1 MEISYTCKDIADG
14 LLEHCKGIIRGEKSM
29 HLHIFTNASYAG
41 QQYLRNKVAVV
52 LSCGIH
58 VHVHYAGYQPATQDV
73 QLFDP
78 NWDHT

>member
-52 LSCGIH
+52 GHS
-58 VHVHYAGYQPATQDV
+58 
-73 QLFDP
+73 
-78 NWDHT
+78 

>member
-1 MEISYTCKDIADG
+1 MEISYTCKDIADE

-52 LSCGIH
+52 LSWLKHKCWNN
-58 VHVHYAGYQPATQDV
+58 
-73 QLFDP
+73 F
-78 NWDHT
+78 